1 MAVDKSL
8 LLSLAPAVAPDVFA
22 PAPVFEV
29 LEPFYAE
36 PPVLLIFC
44 PVLFY
49 LALVT
54 SVGLDPWPEVD
65 ELAAAPP
72 FGEEDLFLS

>member
-1 MAVDKSL
+1 LAVDKSL

-22 PAPVFEV
+22 PGAGFDA
-29 LEPFYAE
+29 LEPFYAD
-36 PPVLLIFC
+36 PPVLFIFA

-54 SVGLDPWPEVD
+54 SVGLDP
-65 ELAAAPP
+65 
-72 FGEEDLFLS
+72 

>member
-22 PAPVFEV
+22 AAAVFDPA
-29 LEPFYAE
+29 LEPFYAD
-36 PPVLLIFC
+36 PPVLLIFY

-49 LALVT
+49 LAEVT
-54 SVGLDPWPEVD
+54 SVGLDP
-65 ELAAAPP
+65 
-72 FGEEDLFLS
+72 